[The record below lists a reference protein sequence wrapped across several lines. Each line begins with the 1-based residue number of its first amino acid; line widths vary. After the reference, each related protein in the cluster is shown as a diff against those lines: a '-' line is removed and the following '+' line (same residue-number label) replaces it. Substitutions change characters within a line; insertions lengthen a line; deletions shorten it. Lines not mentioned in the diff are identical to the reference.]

1 MKKNFEIIEGKDYQ
15 GDKCY
20 LINYQEY
27 DTLYTIPEPHY
38 TKKSAEEKLRE
49 LKKENPIT
57 NAAAALG
64 SIKSNKKSA
73 SSRENGKK
81 GGRPTQKWTKA
92 RIKRA
97 LDVIDTRVKFHST
110 STEVSQIQDDASF
123 LSVYRK
129 TDIPVNTIDEFIEYT
144 EMSRTKEIDFL
155 FNALNKK

>member
-1 MKKNFEIIEGKDYQ
+1 MKNEMR
-15 GDKCY
+15 
-20 LINYQEY
+20 
-27 DTLYTIPEPHY
+27 
-38 TKKSAEEKLRE
+38 S
-49 LKKENPIT
+49 
-57 NAAAALG
+57 AAAIMG
-64 SIKSNKKSA
+64 SAKSDKKTA